1 MKHKANADPNLVNKY
16 AKKRII
22 ENTEKDDNIQS
33 KSQKTNKIS
42 NTINKKTNILFIFF
56 QNI

>member
-16 AKKRII
+16 ANKRII
-22 ENTEKDDNIQS
+22 ENTEKDDNSQS

-42 NTINKKTNILFIFF
+42 NEVK
-56 QNI
+56 